1 MKIADE
7 LFVIVGLGN
16 PGSNYEQTRHNI
28 GFITIAELC
37 FRYGIRLNK
46 LKFKATFGEGKI
58 AGRRVLLV
66 KPQTFMNSSGEAV
79 RDIMAFYKIPL
90 QNLIVVYD
98 DVDLPVGRIRVR
110 EKGSAGTHNGMR
122 SVISQLTEQD
132 FPRVRIGV
140 GKPENPEHE
149 LIDYVLGKFP
159 KEQHQTM
166 LEAVKRAADAIEE
179 ILENDAA
186 SAIKLY
192 NKS

>member
-1 MKIADE
+1 MEE
-7 LFVIVGLGN
+7 LFIIVGLGN
-16 PGSNYEQTRHNI
+16 PGNNYEQTRHNM
-28 GFITIAELC
+28 GFVAIDELC
-37 FRYGIRLNK
+37 FRHGIRLNK
-46 LKFKATFGEGKI
+46 LKHKATFGEGKI
-58 AGRRVLLV
+58 FGKRVLLV
-66 KPQTFMNSSGEAV
+66 KPQTFMNLSGEAV
-79 RDIMAFYKIPL
+79 RDIMAFHKIPL

-122 SVISQLTEQD
+122 SIIFQLTMQD

-140 GKPENPEHE
+140 GKPENPKHD
-149 LIDYVLGKFP
+149 LADYVLGRFP
-159 KEQHQTM
+159 KDEHPIM

-179 ILENDAA
+179 ILKNDAI